1 MDLAG
6 IHRKTGPIVTN
17 AETAGQEQ
25 AAVHL
30 SPDESAGCQPTDTE
44 PDPRTEDASRWR
56 HFLIEPR
63 RPAAVRALPRA
74 YILAVAAVC
83 VGAFMGQLDASI
95 VTLAFPALERSFDA
109 GVASVSWAGITY
121 LLVLVATVAAVG
133 RFADMV
139 GRKLL
144 YLYGFLIFIV
154 GSALCALAPSLLA
167 LDAFRA
173 LQAIGAA
180 MLQANSVAIIALAV
194 PRQTLGRALGIQGA
208 AQALGL
214 ALGPSVGGLLL
225 AAGGW
230 RLLFLVNV
238 PVGALGL
245 VAALLFVPRSTHLQ
259 GRVEFDWLGFA
270 LFFPAIAALVF
281 AISEGNHVGWASPPI
296 VLVLV
301 AAVGLGT
308 AFVVR
313 ESRTR
318 HPMVDLTL
326 FRRRRFTA
334 GIVSSLLAFLVLFGV
349 LVVVPFYLE
358 RALGFGTVRTGIEL
372 MVMPLALGLVAPWS
386 GRMADTVGVRA
397 PAVTGLV
404 MVGVGL
410 TLLGLLRP
418 ATPGFLLLLALV
430 GAGLGLFTSPN
441 NAGIMAAV
449 PAQQSGLASGLLN
462 MSRGLGTAMGLA
474 VSTAVF
480 SALGGD
486 GGLPATVRSAVSVTF
501 YVLAGAALL
510 AAAVAAAGFSSRP
523 LAERAVSILGA
534 TGTAVTGTGSRPA

>member
-1 MDLAG
+1 M
-6 IHRKTGPIVTN
+6 TN
-17 AETAGQEQ
+17 AETVEQGPGADPAGHRMPVEP
-25 AAVHL
+25 ARCAHTGV
-30 SPDESAGCQPTDTE
+30 G
-44 PDPRTEDASRWR
+44 PDPTSASPSGWR
-56 HFLIEPR
+56 QLMVEPR
-63 RPAAVRALPRA
+63 RPESVRQLPRG
-74 YILAVAAVC
+74 YLLAVAAVC
-83 VGAFMGQLDASI
+83 IGAFMGQLDASI
-95 VTLAFPALERSFDA
+95 VTLAFPALEHSFDA
-109 GVASVSWAGITY
+109 GVASVSWVGLTY

-144 YLYGFLIFIV
+144 YLYGFLIFIA
-154 GSALCALAPSLLA
+154 GSTLCAFAPSLLA

-173 LQAIGAA
+173 VQAIGAA

-194 PRQTLGRALGIQGA
+194 PRQKLGRALGIQGA

-230 RLLFLVNV
+230 RLLFLINV
-238 PVGALGL
+238 PVGAAGM

-259 GRVEFDWLGFA
+259 GRVEFDWTGFA

-281 AISEGNHVGWASPPI
+281 AISQGNHLGWTSPPI
-296 VLVLV
+296 LLVL
-301 AAVGLGT
+301 AAAAGLGT

-313 ESRTR
+313 ESRAR

-334 GIVSSLLAFLVLFGV
+334 GVASSLLAFLVLFGV

-358 RALGFGTVRTGIEL
+358 RGLGFGTIRTGLEL
-372 MVMPLALGLVAPWS
+372 MVMPVALGLVAPFS
-386 GRMADTVGVRA
+386 GRMADTLGVRL

-404 MVGVGL
+404 MTGTGL
-410 TLLGLLRP
+410 ALLALLRP
-418 ATPGFLLLLALV
+418 STPGFLLLLAVV

-449 PAQQSGLASGLLN
+449 PPQQSGLASGLLN

-474 VSTAVF
+474 VAAAVF

-501 YVLAGAALL
+501 FVLAGVALL
-510 AAAVAAAGFSSRP
+510 AAAVAATGCSSQP
-523 LAERAVSILGA
+523 LAERA
-534 TGTAVTGTGSRPA
+534 GSVLSPSSAR